1 MIVAGSAWVLVS
13 LIKETYTPAILRQ
26 RAAKKRKDTDNEKWW
41 SRFDDKQKFW
51 PLLRMNLSR
60 PFVMTVTEPICIFWD
75 LYIALI
81 YGILYLCF
89 VVRHAR

>member
-1 MIVAGSAWVLVS
+1 VLCGRANRCARD
-13 LIKETYTPAILRQ
+13 PRLRI
-26 RAAKKRKDTDNEKWW
+26 
-41 SRFDDKQKFW
+41 
-51 PLLRMNLSR
+51 NLSR

-89 VVRHAR
+89 VAYPIVFTELRGWSPGFTGLSFCGTFEGVNTQHRFAIC